1 MSILKSRST
10 LADLQSNVLETEEMY
25 YSSAFQ
31 SLFLFV
37 KPYFLEICNILD
49 DFYQVW
55 QKDKSLKGYY
65 IHESSVKLPIR
76 WKRWAQTSAS
86 IQSICVQPWHV
97 LPLSKWQMES
107 DVGRGQSTILVEVNQ
122 YV

>member
-1 MSILKSRST
+1 MNTKWQEQYVLGTVMRANPGRCMSILKSRST

-49 DFYQVW
+49 DFYQV
-55 QKDKSLKGYY
+55 
-65 IHESSVKLPIR
+65 
-76 WKRWAQTSAS
+76 
-86 IQSICVQPWHV
+86 
-97 LPLSKWQMES
+97 
-107 DVGRGQSTILVEVNQ
+107 
-122 YV
+122 